1 MAESV
6 LKQTK
11 KQTSQQPA
19 QPATQAGQKFMW
31 QWEKDLHNIYICVEI
46 MTFLLLLGIAIA
58 TVMCIASLTS
68 TI

>member
-11 KQTSQQPA
+11 KQTQQPA
-19 QPATQAGQKFMW
+19 QSEAQAGQKFMW

-58 TVMCIASLTS
+58 TIMCIATF
-68 TI
+68 TKAI